1 MQLHVARLCLDC
13 QEIHAAG
20 RCPACSSETFAPVS
34 RWTPAQERRARP
46 RSPQSEDVAESY
58 RRLLTPEE
66 DVTRGSV
73 WPKRIAFVVAAASVG
88 GWLWKRPNARTTD
101 SATET
106 ARGPRSNTRPHL

>member
-34 RWTPAQERRARP
+34 RWIPAQERRTRP
-46 RSPQSEDVAESY
+46 RLPQSEDVAETY
-58 RRLLTPEE
+58 RQLLEPEA
-66 DVTRGSV
+66 DVKRASV

-88 GWLWKRPNARTTD
+88 GWLWKRPK
-101 SATET
+101 
-106 ARGPRSNTRPHL
+106 RSSDDRHD